1 MYQSVEYSQFLAT
14 LLYVSEVGGL
24 FHGVSD
30 LERVKDCSVPRPK
43 RQDIATGASVT
54 TSTLSL
60 RSSLYTQID
69 PQRDRVIMKQR
80 DCVPSLKTR
89 MFAHLLPFAP
99 CLCHCGT
106 QIAKVGTKERGLNL
120 ERQDDAQG
128 LSCVAISRVKRL
140 PAIMLGLL

>member
-14 LLYVSEVGGL
+14 LLYVSEVSGL

-30 LERVKDCSVPRPK
+30 LECVKKDCSVPRPK
-43 RQDIATGASVT
+43 RQDIATGGSVT

-60 RSSLYTQID
+60 GSGLYTQID
-69 PQRDRVIMKQR
+69 PQRDRVITKR
-80 DCVPSLKTR
+80 RGCVPSLKAR

-99 CLCHCGT
+99 CLCHRGT
-106 QIAKVGTKERGLNL
+106 QIAKVGTNL

-140 PAIMLGLL
+140 PAIMLRLL